1 MFVLVEVYFS
11 SFYLKWGFFLSL
23 AILFLPHAWRWGFL
37 RCPHV
42 RARARPFCLSF
53 FCSLRFLVVSLSL
66 SLSLCLASS
75 LFASVGL
82 SFSLSLSLSLSPL
95 ALCAYLSL
103 PCFFSPLFLCLFLS
117 LRLSLSVYLSLSL
130 SLSFSALSFSLLS
143 IFLPSSLVFSLSL
156 CPHPIFLFFTLS
168 PLYLSLPPF
177 RFLSFSS
184 VTWWHTVC
192 VV

>member
-1 MFVLVEVYFS
+1 MFLLVEVYLS
-11 SFYLKWGFFLSL
+11 SLSLKWDFFSHMRFV
-23 AILFLPHAWRWGFL
+23 FLPHAWRWGFL

-42 RARARPFCLSF
+42 RARVRPFCLSF

-66 SLSLCLASS
+66 PFLFVWLHPSLPL
-75 LFASVGL
+75 SV
-82 SFSLSLSLSLSPL
+82 SLSLSLSLSPL

-103 PCFFSPLFLCLFLS
+103 PWFFPPVFLCLFLS
-117 LRLSLSVYLSLSL
+117 LRLSLSVYLSLFL

-156 CPHPIFLFFTLS
+156 YPHPIFLSLTLS
-168 PLYLSLPPF
+168 PLYLPPPAF